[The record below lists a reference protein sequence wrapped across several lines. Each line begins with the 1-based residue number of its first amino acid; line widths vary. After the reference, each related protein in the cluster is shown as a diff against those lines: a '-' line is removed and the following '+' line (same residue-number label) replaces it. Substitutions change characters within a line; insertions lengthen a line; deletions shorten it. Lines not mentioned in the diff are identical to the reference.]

1 MSEPIQPTTPL
12 NPPAN
17 PDQPVATNV
26 LQPQVTQVLDSSTQA
41 LPSNP
46 SYGQQPQAYGYQQPT
61 QYGQQ
66 GYGQPQP
73 PYGQQPP
80 QAYGYQQQPETYG
93 NPAYSVPPQS
103 VNAANSWLRWLGF
116 NVLAFILSSVVFAV
130 LFFILAIWLFIDGSQ
145 AGGIVD
151 SINTQAGEVG
161 FTIGLFATITG
172 ISALVAGWIQR
183 IGLHNRVSYGP
194 WILKTG
200 LITALTTAISL
211 AIFFFLINP
220 NTSTDNYQLIN
231 TLFLTASTAA
241 IALATGV
248 GQLSEVKKVTQ
259 QPWIWVIVTVLTWTS
274 LSGLA
279 WGSFIFSL

>member
-1 MSEPIQPTTPL
+1 MSNQLPPNNQQQSTP
-12 NPPAN
+12 A
-17 PDQPVATNV
+17 QPV
-26 LQPQVTQVLDSSTQA
+26 
-41 LPSNP
+41 
-46 SYGQQPQAYGYQQPT
+46 YGY
-61 QYGQQ
+61 
-66 GYGQPQP
+66 
-73 PYGQQPP
+73 QQPP
-80 QAYGYQQQPETYG
+80 QAYP
-93 NPAYSVPPQS
+93 NPNYSVPAQS
-103 VNAANSWLRWLGF
+103 INGSGNWLRWVGF
-116 NVLAFILSSVVFAV
+116 NVLAMILSSVIFAV

-172 ISALVAGWIQR
+172 ISGLIAGWIQR

-200 LITALTTAISL
+200 LITALTTAVSL

-220 NTSTDNYQLIN
+220 NTSADNYQLIN

-241 IALATGV
+241 IALATGL
-248 GQLSEVKKVTQ
+248 GQLSEVKKVSQ
-259 QPWIWVIVTVLTWTS
+259 QPFTWIIISVLTWTS